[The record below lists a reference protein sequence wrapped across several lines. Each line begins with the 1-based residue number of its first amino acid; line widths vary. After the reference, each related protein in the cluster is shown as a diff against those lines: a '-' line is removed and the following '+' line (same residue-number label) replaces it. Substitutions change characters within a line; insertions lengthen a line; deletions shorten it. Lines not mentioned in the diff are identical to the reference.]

1 MCGRIALSLA
11 AVLLS
16 PAAAR
21 AEIFVLANQGEVH
34 GELVNKSF
42 EFNAATNSLTVKK
55 KYRKLNLRKESDN
68 QIVIIEDGKR
78 SNGFTLRL

>member
-1 MCGRIALSLA
+1 VTYIKKRLTITGINFG
-11 AVLLS
+11 
-16 PAAAR
+16 AAAQV
-21 AEIFVLANQGEVH
+21 EIN

-78 SNGFTLRL
+78 SNAFTLRL